1 MNTTSIILV
10 LIAVVV
16 YTPILIS
23 VGYRAGYLKAL
34 EKAEKIID
42 DIGRDMLRK
51 KALKTGAP
59 VRVKEDRFTPV
70 RVSGVYDTHASG
82 AINSVGFSKDII
94 LRGMVP
100 QIEKCVFWHDQGSGE
115 RIIRLSGELYV
126 MPKEYAESIILG
138 NIDNSKNHFEGRI
151 EEAGCDFCRDEQGYT
166 IGNMYVCDKCGR
178 QVP

>member
-51 KALKTGAP
+51 KALKAGGP
-59 VRVKEDRFTPV
+59 VKIKEDRFTPI
-70 RVSGVYDTHASG
+70 RVGGAYLTHRSEAM
-82 AINSVGFSKDII
+82 NSVGYSRDVI
-94 LRGMVP
+94 LK
-100 QIEKCVFWHDQGSGE
+100 QISEQLE
-115 RIIRLSGELYV
+115 RIVYWREHRSTDQVRYTGELYV
-126 MPKEYAESIILG
+126 MPKEYAESTILG
-138 NIDNSKNHFEGRI
+138 NSDNSKNH
-151 EEAGCDFCRDEQGYT
+151 
-166 IGNMYVCDKCGR
+166 
-178 QVP
+178 

>member
-1 MNTTSIILV
+1 MNTSILILV

-16 YTPILIS
+16 CTPILIS

-34 EKAEKIID
+34 EKAEKIIE

-59 VRVKEDRFTPV
+59 VRIDELP
-70 RVSGVYDTHASG
+70 
-82 AINSVGFSKDII
+82 
-94 LRGMVP
+94 
-100 QIEKCVFWHDQGSGE
+100 EK
-115 RIIRLSGELYV
+115 
-126 MPKEYAESIILG
+126 
-138 NIDNSKNHFEGRI
+138 
-151 EEAGCDFCRDEQGYT
+151 AGCDFCRDEQGYT